1 MLCAPQPQCRYVR
14 HFRGRGLCDVVLE
27 ELREVALLG
36 ELLHDVPRLILQ
48 VDAEHGREVDVAGR
62 LGQGQPPRLRLELP
76 SAATGKY
83 FTKLLTRGH
92 GDVDKCLQWGFV
104 LIWTEN
110 KNIKSYKVAKNQK
123 IHNVLQMKT

>member
-1 MLCAPQPQCRYVR
+1 M
-14 HFRGRGLCDVVLE
+14 VLE

-36 ELLHDVPRLILQ
+36 ELLHDVPRLLLQ
-48 VDAEHGREVDVAGR
+48 VDAEHGREVDVARR
-62 LGQGQPPRLRLELP
+62 LGQGQHPRLRLELP

-110 KNIKSYKVAKNQK
+110 ENIKSFPSSFVYKVIKCRRTK
-123 IHNVLQMKT
+123 RFIMSYKCKLNVVRHE